1 MKYDVALGIHFT
13 LAIKAEGLLWLT
25 GQCRT
30 LLLIFIERQAST
42 TAALQEP
49 IAWSLRQSRDVI
61 LAMGWLAQPASTAL
75 TSQ

>member
-42 TAALQEP
+42 TQ
-49 IAWSLRQSRDVI
+49 RFK
-61 LAMGWLAQPASTAL
+61 
-75 TSQ
+75 SQLLGLFGRVRT